1 MTFRVGAL
9 APPGELP
16 ALREAKSSQTGAA
29 CKIFDGGEWRCGALA
44 QRAGIRNA
52 GGQPGPALVEDA
64 TSTAFIPG
72 GWHATIDLH
81 DNLVIERLDLP

>member
-1 MTFRVGAL
+1 
-9 APPGELP
+9 
-16 ALREAKSSQTGAA
+16 
-29 CKIFDGGEWRCGALA
+29 LA